1 MRLSFVGELGWE
13 LHIPRPS
20 CVPVYQAVMAAGAKH
35 GLVNAGYRAIDSL
48 SIEKGECRVWTA
60 LVGGPGPRW
69 RQTRGC
75 PHICHLPASSHIPG
89 IVFPQLCPPE
99 DPGDSTGT
107 SDTCTWQGEMALVQ
121 RCGGS
126 GPSWAWMQC
135 RPSLHSPLPGTRS
148 PRLRGWDA
156 DGASGPGGTEPV
168 VPLRPG
174 YRHWHADL
182 RPDDSPLEAGLA
194 FTCKLKSTTPF
205 LGRAALE
212 EQRARG
218 LRRRLVCF
226 TVDE

>member
-13 LHIPRPS
+13 LHIPRSS

-48 SIEKGECRVWTA
+48 SIEKGEPWGWGSRTTLEADKGLPSYLSPSCLVTHPLALSVSPALPPQRPPGTVLGPLTPH
-60 LVGGPGPRW
+60 LVGRDGACPG
-69 RQTRGC
+69 
-75 PHICHLPASSHIPG
+75 
-89 IVFPQLCPPE
+89 
-99 DPGDSTGT
+99 
-107 SDTCTWQGEMALVQ
+107 
-121 RCGGS
+121 CGGS

-135 RPSLHSPLPGTRS
+135 QGSLHSPLPSTPS
-148 PRLRGWDA
+148 PRFRGWDA
-156 DGASGPGGTEPV
+156 DGASVRGTLSPWS
-168 VPLRPG
+168 PLRPG